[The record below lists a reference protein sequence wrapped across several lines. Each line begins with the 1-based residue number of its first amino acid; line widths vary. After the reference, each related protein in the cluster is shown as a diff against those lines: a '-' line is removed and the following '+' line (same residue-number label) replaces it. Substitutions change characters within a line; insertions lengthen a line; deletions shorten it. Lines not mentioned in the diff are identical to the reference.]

1 MKLAVR
7 AISTTVRAAVVA
19 GTPYSV
25 VRCSLG
31 SSAMWQTTPVLA

>member
-7 AISTTVRAAVVA
+7 AMSTTVRAAVVA

-25 VRCSLG
+25 VTCSPG